1 MRVTGDA
8 AATIRWSR
16 INARLGES
24 DLAGEA
30 QVTLTGARPFID
42 AGFSSKKI
50 DLAFLGDA
58 AADTDGEAQQTAAA
72 KPDRI
77 FPDDPLPLE
86 GLKAV
91 DARLR
96 FDAATVIGRQPLL
109 RNAAV
114 ILSLRDGLLDVQSL
128 KAKTRNGELDGAVQI
143 DGRTESAG
151 LAVRMTLRKVN
162 LAVMLAQTA
171 RAGTVEGQVN
181 FDFDVAGKGNSIRRI
196 MASLDGRVSLAMGK
210 GRIRSRTLQTWV
222 GGPTRVLRDILTL
235 NVAGYTKINC
245 ALGVLDIEK
254 GVADL
259 IVNTQVKR
267 MTLSVAVP
275 VHIRGTLANPEYSS
289 DRAAVRRRVGGL
301 LAGLV
306 YPPALIIGLGEL
318 GTFGAG
324 DCAARAESTGG
335 QATPEQPEPTT
346 EQEPAHLPG
355 QILKGTGETITK
367 GLEGLLGQ

>member
-1 MRVTGDA
+1 MGRWANTGSE
-8 AATIRWSR
+8 R
-16 INARLGES
+16 
-24 DLAGEA
+24 
-30 QVTLTGARPFID
+30 
-42 AGFSSKKI
+42 
-50 DLAFLGDA
+50 
-58 AADTDGEAQQTAAA
+58 
-72 KPDRI
+72 
-77 FPDDPLPLE
+77 
-86 GLKAV
+86 
-91 DARLR
+91 
-96 FDAATVIGRQPLL
+96 
-109 RNAAV
+109 
-114 ILSLRDGLLDVQSL
+114 
-128 KAKTRNGELDGAVQI
+128 
-143 DGRTESAG
+143 
-151 LAVRMTLRKVN
+151 
-162 LAVMLAQTA
+162 
-171 RAGTVEGQVN
+171 
-181 FDFDVAGKGNSIRRI
+181 
-196 MASLDGRVSLAMGK
+196 
-210 GRIRSRTLQTWV
+210 TWV

-254 GVADL
+254 GVATTSGILLDTDVAAFVADGTIDLRTEALDL